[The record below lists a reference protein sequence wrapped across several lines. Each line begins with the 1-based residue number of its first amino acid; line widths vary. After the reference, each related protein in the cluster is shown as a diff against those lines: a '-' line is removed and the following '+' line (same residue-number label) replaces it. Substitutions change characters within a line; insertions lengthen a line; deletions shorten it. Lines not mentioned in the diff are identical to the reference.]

1 MNKNNLKGMRPYII
15 FNACI
20 FAVVGA
26 IIGKNMVSI
35 YNTRK
40 RIDNDS
46 RAIKK
51 FLKEMAKTCPNKMS
65 INELEG
71 RDDRKPI
78 DPIPIYVY
86 D

>member
-1 MNKNNLKGMRPYII
+1 MKNNIKAIMPYVII
-15 FNACI
+15 NTLI
-20 FAVVGA
+20 YSIIGA